1 MLIFRSL
8 PPATLDVWEPRAQQ
22 VRDQVKVALALHPA
36 IDLPK
41 PEPVIYGKRD
51 MAGYSVEK
59 IYFESLPGL
68 YVTVSLY
75 RPAANGS
82 SDTKRPA
89 VMYAHGHWDNG
100 RFYEAS
106 PREVKQLLATG
117 AERFES
123 AAINHMQAACV
134 QLARM
139 GCVVLQWDMLG
150 YADSQQLSFDRVHRY
165 GLTVPIYRRPQIVGR
180 SIRPKLRCGGQSV
193 MALQT
198 INGIAAYRMLAGL
211 PDVDPSKVVIT
222 GPAAVAHSRSL
233 PQRYCL
239 SCGGAMPAVMVST
252 GMQGGCTCENACGL
266 RVGTGNVEIAAT
278 IAPRPLAMTAADD
291 WTKNMSI
298 DGFPQLQQ
306 LFGLYGAKDAVML
319 HQGTHFPHN
328 YNHVARVAL
337 YGWVNRLFDLKLKS
351 PC

>member
-1 MLIFRSL
+1 MRLLCLFAMVCSL
-8 PPATLDVWEPRAQQ
+8 VVEATAADHVAITSKELVDLNAHFPFAPPATLDAWETRAQQ

-68 YVTVSLY
+68 YVTGSLY

-165 GLTVPIYRRPQIVGR
+165 GLTVPIYLRPPMVGR
-180 SIRPKLRCGGQSV
+180 SIRRKLRCGG
-193 MALQT
+193 
-198 INGIAAYRMLAGL
+198 
-211 PDVDPSKVVIT
+211 
-222 GPAAVAHSRSL
+222 
-233 PQRYCL
+233 
-239 SCGGAMPAVMVST
+239 
-252 GMQGGCTCENACGL
+252 
-266 RVGTGNVEIAAT
+266 
-278 IAPRPLAMTAADD
+278 
-291 WTKNMSI
+291 
-298 DGFPQLQQ
+298 
-306 LFGLYGAKDAVML
+306 
-319 HQGTHFPHN
+319 
-328 YNHVARVAL
+328 
-337 YGWVNRLFDLKLKS
+337 NR
-351 PC
+351 